1 MFVIYLNRTVYRTLD
16 DDEKRDNQD
25 YKKWYN
31 GGGMFH
37 NSARIDPTARIE
49 IGALVHA
56 ESVVGANV
64 SIGSGCI
71 VGPAVTIGQ
80 STRTGYCDLFILE
93 SSIFEIKAYLLS
105 LRFIFLFASWR
116 TLFLGKLLI
125 YMHSFSFIFP
135 SLSAKLHASKLLI
148 GLLELSMCFCSL
160 ESFLPHLSTCTMILW
175 FSFFLLLSAD
185 VWFQLNGYIFLQ
197 LQGCTQ

>member
-1 MFVIYLNRTVYRTLD
+1 MKISLRSNHNCCLYTHPKLILIQRYAFKISFLLYLNRTLYPTLDQNFIFVIYLNRTLYRTLD

-105 LRFIFLFASWR
+105 LRFIFLFAS
-116 TLFLGKLLI
+116 
-125 YMHSFSFIFP
+125 
-135 SLSAKLHASKLLI
+135 
-148 GLLELSMCFCSL
+148 
-160 ESFLPHLSTCTMILW
+160 
-175 FSFFLLLSAD
+175 
-185 VWFQLNGYIFLQ
+185 
-197 LQGCTQ
+197 